1 VRAKL
6 REPFVFF
13 IDECLGALTIRA
25 ALEAA
30 CCNGETIM
38 TLPQGT
44 LDTEW
49 LTRAGGEGWVCFSKD
64 KRMLHV
70 PNELAAIINSGV
82 GLFTLGSASGAKH
95 AQLLVNA
102 LPIVRRAAKQLKRAF
117 VARIDPSGALIVV
130 IKDGQR
136 LDRSQRIEPNM
147 HEWPPRP
154 DVGGKSDKKSGK
166 S

>member
-1 VRAKL
+1 
-6 REPFVFF
+6 
-13 IDECLGALTIRA
+13 
-25 ALEAA
+25 
-30 CCNGETIM
+30 M
-38 TLPQGT
+38 
-44 LDTEW
+44 
-49 LTRAGGEGWVCFSKD
+49 
-64 KRMLHV
+64 
-70 PNELAAIINSGV
+70 
-82 GLFTLGSASGAKH
+82 
-95 AQLLVNA
+95 NA